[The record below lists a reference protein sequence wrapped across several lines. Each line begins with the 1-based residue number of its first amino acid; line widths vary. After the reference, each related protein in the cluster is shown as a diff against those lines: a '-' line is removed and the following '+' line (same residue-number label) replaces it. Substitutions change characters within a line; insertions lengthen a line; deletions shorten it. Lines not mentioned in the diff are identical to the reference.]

1 MNTTRIALL
10 STAFAACL
18 CPAAASAETP
28 ANPLN
33 DTAQSMAGAYEFS
46 NADRDRRCTVDLK
59 TDLAG
64 AAGLKLE
71 FDQACATVFP
81 FVKDITGWTIDDSD
95 FLRLNDAKG
104 KPVLEM
110 NEVEHGIFEVPRP
123 GEGVLFLQSVAAVEP
138 PPPTVE
144 QMAGDWDIVH
154 DGSKLCSLTLAN
166 KPAGDGYALSVKP
179 GCDAAIA
186 RFNPSSWQMDR
197 SELLLMGVEDQT
209 WRFEENDD
217 KTWQRVPETPDP
229 LLMVKR

>member
-1 MNTTRIALL
+1 MVMKTLRITLL
-10 STAFAACL
+10 SAAFTACL
-18 CPAAASAETP
+18 FPAAVSAQAP

-33 DTAQSMAGAYEFS
+33 DTVKTLAGAYEFS

-81 FVKDITGWTIDDSD
+81 FVKDISGWTIDDGD

-123 GEGVLFLQSVAAVEP
+123 GEGVLFLQSVASVEP
-138 PPPTVE
+138 PPP
-144 QMAGDWDIVH
+144 
-154 DGSKLCSLTLAN
+154 
-166 KPAGDGYALSVKP
+166 
-179 GCDAAIA
+179 
-186 RFNPSSWQMDR
+186 
-197 SELLLMGVEDQT
+197 
-209 WRFEENDD
+209 
-217 KTWQRVPETPDP
+217 
-229 LLMVKR
+229 

>member
-1 MNTTRIALL
+1 MTTTRIALL
-10 STAFAACL
+10 SAAFAVCL
-18 CPAAASAETP
+18 SPATASAETP

-33 DTAQSMAGAYEFS
+33 DTAKSMAGAYEFS

-110 NEVEHGIFEVPRP
+110 DEVEHGIFEVPRP